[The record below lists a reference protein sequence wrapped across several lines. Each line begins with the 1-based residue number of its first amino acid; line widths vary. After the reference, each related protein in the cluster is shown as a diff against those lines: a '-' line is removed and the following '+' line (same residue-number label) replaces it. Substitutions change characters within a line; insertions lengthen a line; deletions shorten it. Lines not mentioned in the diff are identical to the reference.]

1 MIAQLGASTRCSH
14 GSVSRVRKNAAFPET
29 IDHRFGHGTDSSSGE
44 PVVTAANE
52 ILVI

>member
-1 MIAQLGASTRCSH
+1 MTAQLVASTRCSH

-29 IDHRFGHGTDSSSGE
+29 IDHRFAYGTDLSCGE

-52 ILVI
+52 IFVI

>member
-1 MIAQLGASTRCSH
+1 MTAQLGASARSRH

-29 IDHRFGHGTDSSSGE
+29 IDHRFAYGTDLSCGE

-52 ILVI
+52 IFVI